1 MRASLLQVVLKP
13 ITNLPK
19 GFDPLKTCK
28 FHYDALGHSIE
39 ECRLLR
45 HKIQSL
51 IDNGALIFEGVM
63 QSKVATTTTFD
74 AQDEE
79 VNAMIREE
87 DDHPDPEDL
96 LGYLDNLFVALV
108 DLGYIRLKELKEQRS
123 MGETCKYHLGA

>member
-1 MRASLLQVVLKP
+1 MLQVVLKP

-63 QSKVATTTTFD
+63 QSKVATTTTFN

-87 DDHPDPEDL
+87 DDHPDLEDL